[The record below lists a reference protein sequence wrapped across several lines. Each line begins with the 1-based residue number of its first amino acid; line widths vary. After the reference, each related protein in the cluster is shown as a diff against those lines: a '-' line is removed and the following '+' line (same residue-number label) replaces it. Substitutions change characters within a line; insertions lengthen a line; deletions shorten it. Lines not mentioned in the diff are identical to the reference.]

1 MYVAPSF
8 CVHMVLF
15 GRFKGRSWKAV
26 TRTDSRLSYSES
38 DISSVTH
45 VLGYN
50 IATFVSVLHTLL
62 KVRNKGNFYL
72 FIYYKKKQQP
82 IDAEVLK

>member
-1 MYVAPSF
+1 MVMYVASSF

-26 TRTDSRLSYSES
+26 TKTDSRLSYSES
-38 DISSVTH
+38 DMLSVTH

-50 IATFVSVLHTLL
+50 SATLGSFFYTL
-62 KVRNKGNFYL
+62 F
-72 FIYYKKKQQP
+72 
-82 IDAEVLK
+82 